1 MKKVV
6 MMANPKPK
14 RIAIITGA
22 SSGLGAEYARQVD
35 ADRAP
40 GQELDEI
47 WLVAR
52 RLDRLEALAATLDT
66 PCRIFD
72 LDLTEENALPILADE
87 LSEADITVKL
97 LVNSAGFGQV
107 GAFAGID
114 ADIHRSML
122 RLNVEVLTMLCDL
135 VMPYLAEGSGII
147 NVASVAG
154 FMPQTNFNVYA
165 ASKAYVIRFS
175 RALNDE
181 LKRRGIHV
189 TAVCPGPME
198 TEFFTVAG
206 RSGSS
211 AEENQRIAGKIK
223 SIGLEDPVKVV
234 RLSLKH
240 LQLGRD
246 MAVTGIMGKLLRVVG
261 KLVPHRFVLWAE
273 RMIGM

>member
-1 MKKVV
+1 
-6 MMANPKPK
+6 MANPIPT

-22 SSGLGAEYARQVD
+22 SSGLGAEYARQID
-35 ADRAP
+35 AERKP
-40 GQELDEI
+40 GGGPDEI
-47 WLVAR
+47 WLLAR
-52 RLDRLEALAATLDT
+52 RRDRLKALSETLNT

-72 LDLTEENALPILADE
+72 LDLTEEDSLAVLADE
-87 LSEADITVKL
+87 LKGSGAAVKL

-107 GAFAGID
+107 GAFAGIE
-114 ADIHRSML
+114 ADTHRSML

-135 VMPYLAEGSGII
+135 VIPYLTEGSRII

-181 LKRRGIHV
+181 LKARGIHV

-198 TEFFTVAG
+198 TEFFSIAG
-206 RSGSS
+206 RSETS
-211 AEENQRIAGKIK
+211 ADENQRIADRIK

-234 RLSLKH
+234 RSSLKRSH
-240 LQLGRD
+240 RGRD
-246 MAVTGIMGKLLRVVG
+246 MAVTGIMGKLLRVTG

-273 RMIGM
+273 RLIGM